1 MKLKLIKLKNFR
13 QFRGEQELE
22 ISSPRSSGSSRG
34 ALTIVHGEMGHGKTT
49 LLNAFRWCLNGS
61 KGVSDRFT
69 GPRDIINLHV
79 FEFGERP
86 SAEVQLHFEH
96 GDDSVEL
103 KRVITKVQQ
112 LSTVKDDHD
121 GHLTITVTSV
131 LTGDTHIY
139 EGDNAQTYV
148 DSIIPLPVYDLL
160 FFDGEGINKLATKG
174 QNDAMGESVLTLLG
188 LNYVRTAISALC
200 ATMPALRKED
210 RDSSTGDEKKLKEER
225 DGIDARLR
233 EILDKKVQ
241 GIIER
246 DALSE
251 LVKAYAEDLK
261 RKENARKLQEERESA
276 DAALVDAQKGY
287 SYAESSLRTLI
298 SEKGYVL
305 FCTKLVA
312 DGVEITK
319 KLRSERKIPA
329 PIMTDFI
336 KELIEAQKCICGG
349 CLIPGSPEHDSV
361 ARLLDVA
368 KDAKFHDA
376 AASLER
382 TIGSISTAISRTR
395 TEFSNLIDIC
405 VTKKAEITKLKV
417 KKDKITAQ
425 LEELGDPDVDNIEKN
440 KAEAEGKLKRFEWAV
455 MTADREAEKLEA
467 DIADL
472 DRLIKEALKRS
483 SSNSYAAERVSI
495 VEEAITD
502 LDAALK
508 ADLYRLA
515 PDLQRMVNESF
526 SKMVE
531 ISGQVRVIPEFTAKS
546 KFPLEIKINVSLDT
560 EVTDGVWREDNAN
573 TGKRQCLSLAF
584 ISSLVR
590 YAQQR
595 AEGTTGYMA
604 EVSGDIYPM
613 VMDAPFANLDPAA
626 KRRFAPQ
633 LGALATQVV
642 AMLNSD
648 HYDADFEKG
657 LETSPGIVGH
667 RYVLVHH
674 YRKLPHEG
682 VRSIRIQGVDHSI
695 MQLDEGSSYE
705 WSEIRKIS

>member
-1 MKLKLIKLKNFR
+1 MKLKLIKLRNFR
-13 QFRGEQELE
+13 QFRGEQQLE
-22 ISSPRSSGSSRG
+22 ISSPRSSASSRG
-34 ALTIVHGEMGHGKTT
+34 ALTLVHGEMGHGKTT

-69 GPRDIINLHV
+69 GPGDIINLHV
-79 FEFGERP
+79 FEFGDRP

-96 GDDSVEL
+96 GDDAVEL

-112 LSTVKDDHD
+112 QSTEKDDHD
-121 GHLTITVTSV
+121 GYLTLAVTSV
-131 LTGDTHIY
+131 VTGKTHIY
-139 EGDNAQTYV
+139 EGQVAQNYV
-148 DSIIPLPVYDLL
+148 DSVIPLPVYDLL

-174 QNDAMGESVLTLLG
+174 QNEKMGESVLTLLG
-188 LNYVRTAISALC
+188 LNHVRSAITALRA
-200 ATMPALRKED
+200 AMPALRKED

-225 DGIDARLR
+225 DSKDAELR
-233 EILDKKVQ
+233 DILDKKNQAIV
-241 GIIER
+241 ER
-246 DALSE
+246 DAISE
-251 LVKAYAEDLK
+251 MVKAYSEDLK
-261 RKENARKLQEERESA
+261 RKENARKLQEEREA
-276 DAALVDAQKGY
+276 VDASLSDAQKGY
-287 SYAESSLRTLI
+287 NHAEASLRSLI
-298 SEKGYVL
+298 AEKGYVL
-305 FCTKLVA
+305 FCTKLVT
-312 DGVEITK
+312 DGLEITK

-336 KELIEAQKCICGG
+336 RELIEAQKCICGG
-349 CLIPGSPEHDSV
+349 CLVPGSPEHDSV

-405 VTKKAEITKLKV
+405 VTKKAEISKLRV
-417 KKDKITAQ
+417 KKDKITVQ

-440 KAEAEGKLKRFEWAV
+440 KADAESKLKRFEWAV
-455 MTADREAEKLEA
+455 MSAERDAEKLEA
-467 DIADL
+467 VIADL
-472 DRLIKEALKRS
+472 DRRIKEALKRS
-483 SSNSYAAERVSI
+483 SSNSYAAERVSV
-495 VEEAITD
+495 VEDAIND
-502 LDAALK
+502 LDASLK
-508 ADLYRLA
+508 TDLNRLA
-515 PDLQRMVNESF
+515 PDLQQMVNESF

-531 ISGQVRVIPEFTAKS
+531 ISGQVRVTPEFIAKAKS
-546 KFPLEIKINVSLDT
+546 ADEIKIHVSLDT

-595 AEGTTGYMA
+595 AEATTGYLA

-648 HYDADFEKG
+648 HYDAEFEKG

-674 YRKLPHEG
+674 YRKLPPDG
-682 VRSIRIQGVDHSI
+682 VRSICIQGVDHSI
-695 MQLDEGSSYE
+695 MQLDEGSTYE

>member
-1 MKLKLIKLKNFR
+1 MKLKLIKLRNFR
-13 QFRGEQELE
+13 QFRGEQQLE
-22 ISSPRSSGSSRG
+22 ISSPRSSASSRG
-34 ALTIVHGEMGHGKTT
+34 ALTLVHGEMGHGKTT

-61 KGVSDRFT
+61 RGVSDRFT
-69 GPRDIINLHV
+69 GPTDIINSHV

-86 SAEVQLHFEH
+86 SAEVQLHFDH
-96 GDDSVEL
+96 GEDSVEL
-103 KRVITKVQQ
+103 RRVITKVQQ

-121 GHLTITVTSV
+121 GHLSLTVTSGI
-131 LTGDTHIY
+131 TGDTHTY
-139 EGDNAQTYV
+139 EGDDAQNYV
-148 DSIIPLPVYDLL
+148 DSVIPLPVYDLL

-174 QNDAMGESVLTLLG
+174 QNEKMGESVLTLLG
-188 LNYVRTAISALC
+188 LNHVRSAISAFR
-200 ATMPALRKED
+200 ATMPTLRKED

-225 DGIDARLR
+225 DLIDVKLR
-233 EILDKKVQ
+233 EVLEKKSKDIV
-241 GIIER
+241 ER
-246 DALSE
+246 DALAE
-251 LVKAYAEDLK
+251 LVKAYSEDLK
-261 RKENARKLQEERESA
+261 RKESARKLQEERE
-276 DAALVDAQKGY
+276 AAEVALTDAQKGY
-287 SYAESSLRTLI
+287 SYAESSLRSLI
-298 SEKGYVL
+298 AEKGYVL
-305 FCTKLVA
+305 FCNKLVA
-312 DGVEITK
+312 DGLEITK

-336 KELIEAQKCICGG
+336 RELIEAQKCICGG
-349 CLIPGSPEHDSV
+349 CLEPGSAEHAAV
-361 ARLLDVA
+361 AKLLDVA

-405 VTKKAEITKLKV
+405 VTRKTEINKLRA

-425 LEELGDPDVDNIEKN
+425 LEELGDPDVDMIEKN
-440 KAEAEGKLKRFEWAV
+440 KADAESKLRRFEWAV
-455 MTADREAEKLEA
+455 MSAERDAEKLEEE
-467 DIADL
+467 IADL
-472 DRLIKEALKRS
+472 DRRIKEALKRS

-495 VEEAITD
+495 VEEAIHDLDSALKTD
-502 LDAALK
+502 LH
-508 ADLYRLA
+508 RLA
-515 PDLQRMVNESF
+515 PDLQKMVNESF

-531 ISGQVRVIPEFTAKS
+531 ISGQVRVTPEFIAKTKTAD
-546 KFPLEIKINVSLDT
+546 EVKIHVSLDT
-560 EVTDGVWREDNAN
+560 EVADGVWKEDNAN

-595 AEGTTGYMA
+595 SEATTGFMA

-626 KRRFAPQ
+626 KGRFAPQ

-648 HYDADFEKG
+648 HYDANFEKG

-667 RYVLVHH
+667 RYILVHH
-674 YRKLPHEG
+674 YRKLPPEG

-695 MQLDEGSSYE
+695 MQLDEGSAYE

>member
-1 MKLKLIKLKNFR
+1 
-13 QFRGEQELE
+13 
-22 ISSPRSSGSSRG
+22 
-34 ALTIVHGEMGHGKTT
+34 
-49 LLNAFRWCLNGS
+49 
-61 KGVSDRFT
+61 
-69 GPRDIINLHV
+69 
-79 FEFGERP
+79 
-86 SAEVQLHFEH
+86 
-96 GDDSVEL
+96 
-103 KRVITKVQQ
+103 
-112 LSTVKDDHD
+112 
-121 GHLTITVTSV
+121 
-131 LTGDTHIY
+131 
-139 EGDNAQTYV
+139 
-148 DSIIPLPVYDLL
+148 L

-174 QNDAMGESVLTLLG
+174 QNEKMGESVLTLLG
-188 LNYVRTAISALC
+188 LNYVRSAITALRA
-200 ATMPALRKED
+200 AMPALRKED

-225 DGIDARLR
+225 DGIDAKLR
-233 EILDKKVQ
+233 EILDKKSQDMV
-241 GIIER
+241 ER

-261 RKENARKLQEERESA
+261 RKESARKLQEDRESA
-276 DAALVDAQKGY
+276 DASLLDAQKSY
-287 SYAESSLRTLI
+287 NYAESSLRALI
-298 SEKGYVL
+298 AEKGYVL

-336 KELIEAQKCICGG
+336 RELIEAQKCICGG
-349 CLIPGSPEHDSV
+349 CLVPGSPEHESV

-395 TEFSNLIDIC
+395 SEFSNLIDTC
-405 VTKKAEITKLKV
+405 VTKKAEITKLRV

-440 KAEAEGKLKRFEWAV
+440 KADAESKLKRFEWAV
-455 MTADREAEKLEA
+455 MAAEREAEKLE
-467 DIADL
+467 DNIADL
-472 DRLIKEALKRS
+472 DRRINDAIKRS

-495 VEEAITD
+495 VDEAINDLDSTLKTD
-502 LDAALK
+502 LN
-508 ADLYRLA
+508 RLA
-515 PDLQRMVNESF
+515 PDLQKMVNESF

-531 ISGQVRVIPEFTAKS
+531 ISGQVRVTPEFISKTKS
-546 KFPLEIKINVSLDT
+546 ADEIKIHVSLDT
-560 EVTDGVWREDNAN
+560 EISDGVWREDNAN

-595 AEGTTGYMA
+595 AEATTGYMA

-633 LGALATQVV
+633 LGSLATQVV

-648 HYDADFEKG
+648 HYDEEFEKG
-657 LETSPGIVGH
+657 LETSPGIVGR

-674 YRKLPHEG
+674 YRKLPPEG
-682 VRSIRIQGVDHSI
+682 VRSIRIDGVDHSI

>member
-1 MKLKLIKLKNFR
+1 MKLKLIKLRNFR
-13 QFRGEQELE
+13 QFRGEQQLE
-22 ISSPRSSGSSRG
+22 ISSPRSSTSSRG
-34 ALTIVHGEMGHGKTT
+34 ALTLVHGEMGHGKTT

-69 GPRDIINLHV
+69 GPGDIINLHV
-79 FEFGERP
+79 YEFGDRP

-96 GDDSVEL
+96 GDDAVEL

-121 GHLTITVTSV
+121 GHLTLTVTSV

-139 EGDNAQTYV
+139 EGQVAQKYV

-174 QNDAMGESVLTLLG
+174 QNEKMGESVLTLLG
-188 LNYVRTAISALC
+188 LNHVRSAISALR
-200 ATMPALRKED
+200 AVMPTLRKED

-225 DGIDARLR
+225 DEIDAKLR
-233 EILDKKVQ
+233 EVLDKKAQ
-241 GIIER
+241 AIIDR
-246 DALSE
+246 DALAE
-251 LVKAYAEDLK
+251 MVKAYSEDLK
-261 RKENARKLQEERESA
+261 RKENARKLQEEREAA
-276 DAALVDAQKGY
+276 DASLSDAQKGY
-287 SYAESSLRTLI
+287 NHAEASLRSLI
-298 SEKGYVL
+298 AEKGYVL
-305 FCTKLVA
+305 FCAKLVA
-312 DGVEITK
+312 DGSEITK

-336 KELIEAQKCICGG
+336 RELIEAQKCICGG
-349 CLIPGSPEHDSV
+349 CLVPGSPEHDSV
-361 ARLLDVA
+361 SRLLDVA

-376 AASLER
+376 AATLER

-405 VTKKAEITKLKV
+405 VTKKAEISKLRA
-417 KKDKITAQ
+417 KKDKITAK
-425 LEELGDPDVDNIEKN
+425 LEELGDPDVDNIERN
-440 KAEAEGKLKRFEWAV
+440 KADAESKLKRFEWAV
-455 MTADREAEKLEA
+455 MSAERDAEKHEA

-472 DRLIKEALKRS
+472 DRRIKEALKRS
-483 SSNSYAAERVSI
+483 SSNSYAAERVSV
-495 VEEAITD
+495 VEEAIND
-502 LDAALK
+502 LDASLK
-508 ADLYRLA
+508 SDLNRLA
-515 PDLQRMVNESF
+515 PDLQQMVNESF

-531 ISGQVRVIPEFTAKS
+531 ISGQVRVTPEFIAKTKS
-546 KFPLEIKINVSLDT
+546 ADEIKIHVSLDT

-595 AEGTTGYMA
+595 AEATTGYLA

-648 HYDADFEKG
+648 HYDAEFEKG

-674 YRKLPHEG
+674 YRKLPPEG

-695 MQLDEGSSYE
+695 MQLDEGSAYE